1 LTKTFFQKTI
11 DICDFSCYNNDRK
24 KEREEKEMRKYFVS
38 VGGTDYEFKGYEAA
52 YQAYHMAC
60 DFAETLGLRVD
71 LWDGETGEVL
81 ASSDDE
87 E

>member
-1 LTKTFFQKTI
+1 
-11 DICDFSCYNNDRK
+11 
-24 KEREEKEMRKYFVS
+24 MRKYFVS
-38 VGGTDYEFKGYEAA
+38 VGGVDYEFKGYEAA

-60 DFAETLGLRVD
+60 DLGDRLGLRVD